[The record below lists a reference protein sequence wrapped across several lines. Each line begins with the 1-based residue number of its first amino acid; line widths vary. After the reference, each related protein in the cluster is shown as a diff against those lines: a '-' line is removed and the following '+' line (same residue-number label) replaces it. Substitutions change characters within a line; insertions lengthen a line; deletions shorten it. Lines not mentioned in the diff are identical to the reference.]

1 MIWSNVLWYVA
12 CSAGAAHC
20 SSAST
25 GALAPACARRA
36 RPRSMA
42 SIPQFN
48 PCMPGAAALAVALP
62 GPCDYLV
69 GAVAPEVGL
78 AAASSGMCAR
88 MRFE

>member
-1 MIWSNVLWYVA
+1 MVCRVLGWRRPLLVGEHRRLG
-12 CSAGAAHC
+12 AG
-20 SSAST
+20 
-25 GALAPACARRA
+25 L
-36 RPRSMA
+36 RPPRPPSLDGEHTTIQPMHA
-42 SIPQFN
+42 
-48 PCMPGAAALAVALP
+48 GRGRLAVALP